1 MDAKLFAL
9 YIAYLLCT
17 LNYALIGPFYP
28 SEALLKGTSEWTIG
42 LVFST
47 MPLACFLVSP
57 PVGQHLRH
65 FKRLRVLQTGLLLQV
80 FAH

>member
-1 MDAKLFAL
+1 M

-47 MPLACFLVSP
+47 MPLVCCLASP
-57 PVGQHLRH
+57 PVGQYLKH
-65 FKRLRVLQTGLLLQV
+65 FKRLRVLQIGLIIQV
-80 FAH
+80 LSD